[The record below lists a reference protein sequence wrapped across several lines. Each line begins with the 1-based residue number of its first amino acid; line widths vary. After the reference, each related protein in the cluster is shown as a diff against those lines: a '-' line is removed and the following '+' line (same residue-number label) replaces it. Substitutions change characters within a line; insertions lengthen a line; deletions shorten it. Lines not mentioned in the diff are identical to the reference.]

1 MKFEFVIMSTVGA
14 LSAAC
19 APEILKALNALSS
32 QTNEFQAPKEIGRI
46 HLKKSLHSC
55 WKWNLTI
62 CLRPMTSVQSNMED
76 LMAGAASSIGTG

>member
-46 HLKKSLHSC
+46 HLKKVSC
-55 WKWNLTI
+55 WKWNVTI